1 MNLRCFVSRGGCMI
15 FKTESCHGSRQH
27 KKKQGHYLS
36 SWLSRNSDY
45 LIVIYPQEW
54 QHKEK
59 FSNHE
64 IVIVNP
70 APHQGLSRTKLAR
83 DLDTQLLLLAPRVRL
98 AGPPPLGCPP
108 GLRDSLADRRR
119 RSRPMHLG
127 QVIIWP
133 RPHQPKERNVR
144 CD

>member
-1 MNLRCFVSRGGCMI
+1 GPFGRTLMLAAYLYTRVLLGCIYVIGAYFSHDLRSWVSRGGGKLI
-15 FKTESCHGSRQH
+15 ETEPREGR
-27 KKKQGHYLS
+27 
-36 SWLSRNSDY
+36 
-45 LIVIYPQEW
+45 
-54 QHKEK
+54 HKEK

-133 RPHQPKERNVR
+133 S
-144 CD
+144 C